1 MRPVNSWSLPALWMD
16 SVRRCLC
23 AANTHRSSFGEHC
36 NDIVSKTSSFAC
48 FFFFFTIYW
57 SCLKWTMAKICENE
71 QEIHYTSGKSFCQ
84 KTKRRRGLLMKIQ
97 DEWSSY
103 WAESKPGFYL
113 QCSGREGCD
122 GRREELGN
130 GSGPAA
136 SRSRT
141 KVGFWVPGAS
151 PQKL

>member
-1 MRPVNSWSLPALWMD
+1 MRPVNSWSLPALWTLLDDAWAQQTPTDLRSANIAMTLCLKL
-16 SVRRCLC
+16 RRLL
-23 AANTHRSSFGEHC
+23 SF
-36 NDIVSKTSSFAC
+36 S
-48 FFFFFTIYW
+48 FFTIYW

-71 QEIHYTSGKSFCQ
+71 QDIHYTSGKSFCQ

-130 GSGPAA
+130 GSRPAA